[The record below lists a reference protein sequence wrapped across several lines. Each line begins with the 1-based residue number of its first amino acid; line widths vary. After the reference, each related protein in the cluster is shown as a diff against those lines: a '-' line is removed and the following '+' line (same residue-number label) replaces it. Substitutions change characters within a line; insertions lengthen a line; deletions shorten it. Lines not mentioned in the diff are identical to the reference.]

1 MYAYK
6 NISEEAHYPTLRTML
21 MIEETLKDA
30 DLVITKAELMRRLPR
45 KVMDNTLNIALDY
58 LEDRGMITTSR
69 RGVLWTY
76 NPSPKMARA
85 IAASREV

>member
-6 NISEEAHYPTLRTML
+6 NISEESHYPTLRTML
-21 MIEETLKDA
+21 MIEETLKGA

-45 KVMDNTLNIALDY
+45 KVMDNTLNVALDY

-69 RGVLWTY
+69 KGILWTY
-76 NPSPKMARA
+76 NPSPKLARA
-85 IAASREV
+85 IESAREL